1 MLQVNGLT
9 YTLRKWKQAQTL
21 GVPWPLVLQ
30 ETSCL
35 SEEAWWIIVHPA
47 SRAQV
52 GNTHT
57 KGCRFTSCSPPLP
70 CRHLRA
76 ETCPDPSFAHLL
88 PIFPPSS
95 LLSPLNSP
103 LAHFRAI
110 ALTGVGIRFTHE
122 SESEV
127 TQSCQTLCNPMDCS
141 LPGSF
146 IHGIFQ
152 ARILE
157 WIAISFSRGP
167 SQPWDRT
174 PVSHI
179 EGRCFTD

>member
-30 ETSCL
+30 EISCL

-47 SRAQV
+47 SWAQV

-57 KGCRFTSCSPPLP
+57 KGSRFTPCSPPLP

-88 PIFPPSS
+88 PIFAQSP
-95 LLSPLNSP
+95 LLSPLSSP
-103 LAHFRAI
+103 LAHLPAT
-110 ALTGVGIRFTHE
+110 ALTGVGVRFTHE
-122 SESEV
+122 RESEV
-127 TQSCQTLCNPMDCS
+127 AQSCQTLCNPMGCS
-141 LPGSF
+141 LPAPSSTG
-146 IHGIFQ
+146 
-152 ARILE
+152 
-157 WIAISFSRGP
+157 FSRQEYWSGLPFP
-167 SQPWDRT
+167 SPGGL
-174 PVSHI
+174 PNPGI
-179 EGRCFTD
+179 EPRFPAL

>member
-30 ETSCL
+30 EISCL

-47 SRAQV
+47 SWAQV

-88 PIFPPSS
+88 PIFPQSP
-95 LLSPLNSP
+95 LLSPLSSP
-103 LAHFRAI
+103 LAHFPAT
-110 ALTGVGIRFTHE
+110 ALTGVGVRFTHE
-122 SESEV
+122 RESEV
-127 TQSCQTLCNPMDCS
+127 TQLCQTLCNPMGCS

-146 IHGIFQ
+146 VHGIFQ

-157 WIAISFSRGP
+157 WVAISFSRRSSRP
-167 SQPWDRT
+167 RN
-174 PVSHI
+174 
-179 EGRCFTD
+179 